1 MDYYITPSNSH
12 LWTHCPYSAE
22 PYIIKSNC
30 SGESRKSTEISE
42 QSRRGTAAHT
52 LARAKILREFS
63 EYSQE
68 KYILLLDNLANNF
81 NKYEFNKMNLET
93 DKYIECINSIIEEK
107 GENPKK
113 AVEYKID
120 CSNLYNTPSP
130 YGYIDFLMIFKKEL
144 YILDFKYGD
153 GIEVDVN
160 ENTQLLI
167 YSAAFLYNMKEISK
181 TIETV
186 TLCIFQ
192 DEKLK
197 QKSLSRE
204 EVITWVNDVLKPAA
218 DAVYSNHSKTCKGTW
233 CSKFCPKRA
242 KCKAFMQDINNIY
255 KDSTE
260 LTEQEILETFLKMQE
275 LKSTIKLVEEYLLE
289 LIENGKKID
298 GIVSVHKHQKKITD
312 PINALIDM
320 LSLARE
326 KGINITNIVNL
337 KSRAD
342 LREVF
347 TDEEINDVLDKYI
360 EDVQCKGTL
369 KPSYNAAGS

>member
-1 MDYYITPSNSH
+1 MEYYITPSNSH

-22 PYIIKSNC
+22 TYIKSTY
-30 SGESRKSTEISE
+30 SGESRKDTEISE
-42 QSRRGTAAHT
+42 QSKKGTAAHH
-52 LARAKILREFS
+52 LARAKILREYTDYS
-63 EYSQE
+63 ED

-107 GENPKK
+107 EENPRK

-120 CSNLYNTPSP
+120 CSNLYNSP
-130 YGYIDFLMIFKKEL
+130 APFGYIDFLMIFKKEL
-144 YILDFKYGD
+144 FVIDFKYGD
-153 GIEVDVN
+153 GMEVEVK

-167 YSAAFLYNMKEISK
+167 YAAAFLLSMAELSK
-181 TIETV
+181 NIETV

-192 DEKLK
+192 DGKLK
-197 QKSLSRE
+197 QQTLTTE
-204 EVITWVNDVLKPAA
+204 EVTNWINDVLKPAA
-218 DAVYSNHSKTCKGTW
+218 DAVYSNHSRTCKGPW
-233 CSKFCPKRA
+233 CSKFCPKRS

-275 LKSTIKLVEEYLLE
+275 LKSTIKLVEENLLE
-289 LIENGKKID
+289 IIENGKKIN

-312 PINALIDM
+312 PLNALIDM
-320 LSLARE
+320 LNLARS
-326 KGINITNIVNL
+326 KGIDITNIVNL

-347 TDEEINDVLDKYI
+347 TDEEINEVLDKYI